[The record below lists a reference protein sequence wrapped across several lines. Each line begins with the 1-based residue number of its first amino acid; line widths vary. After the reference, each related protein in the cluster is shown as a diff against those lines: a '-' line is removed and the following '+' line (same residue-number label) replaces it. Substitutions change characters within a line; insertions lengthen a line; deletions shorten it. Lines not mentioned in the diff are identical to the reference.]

1 MATGDVTVSIAVEG
15 GVTKAATFDSATRQK
30 VKLYVTSEENDLSAD
45 AAWQVYAVNKLAS
58 GLIAQANNQL
68 EIETTITRK
77 TFTAAS

>member
-15 GVTKAATFDSATRQK
+15 GVTKSAVFDSATRQK
-30 VKLYVTSEENDLSAD
+30 VKLYVTSEDNNLSAD

-58 GLIAQANNQL
+58 GLIAQANSQL